1 MRREIT
7 KWHSPNLD
15 KEMDIVA
22 YGDNG
27 FALLMLPTA
36 AADFLEYERFQLI
49 DEIKPYIEEGK
60 VRVYSINSINN
71 ESWLNDEMHPKD
83 KADRHHQFNEYVF
96 NEVVPHIHNDSGG
109 LNRIITTGA
118 SLGALHAANMFFKR
132 PDIFGGTIAMSGSYD
147 LSDYSKGYFDENCYF
162 NSPMHYLPNLED
174 EDILSQMRD
183 NKDVYILT
191 GQGNYENPEASSR
204 LSDILNRKEI
214 PHTLD
219 LWGQD
224 VPHDW
229 PTWRKMLPYI
239 LETKF

>member
-15 KEMDIVA
+15 KEMEAVA

-36 AADFLEYERFQLI
+36 AADFLEYERFHLIEELRPLI
-49 DEIKPYIEEGK
+49 DRGK
-60 VRVYSINSINN
+60 IRVYSINSINS

-83 KADRHHQFNEYVF
+83 KALRHQQFNEYIV
-96 NEVVPHIHNDSGG
+96 NEVVPYIHRDSGG
-109 LNRIITTGA
+109 LNKIVTTGA
-118 SLGALHAANMFFKR
+118 SLGALHAANTFFRR
-132 PDIFGGTIAMSGSYD
+132 PDIFAGTIAMSGSYD
-147 LSDYSKGYFDENCYF
+147 LSDYAKGYFDETCYF
-162 NSPMHYLPNLED
+162 NSPIHYLPNLED
-174 EDILSQMRD
+174 EAILSELKND
-183 NKDVYILT
+183 KNIYIVT
-191 GQGNYENPEASSR
+191 GQGNYENPEASQK
-204 LSDILNRKEI
+204 LSDVLNAKQI

-219 LWGQD
+219 LWGPD

-229 PTWRKMLPYI
+229 PSWRQMLPYI